1 MTKDRLL
8 HYTHLFMKLRRDY
21 KFGGAPHKPVL
32 LLAIINLVRNGEIT
46 NNRISITFEL
56 VLEFK
61 EIWSKIVETPHTA
74 NFALPFYHLKSEPFW
89 KLITKAGMEIPITS
103 SNSIRSLS
111 ALQETLAFAE
121 IDSDLFLLLK
131 DNESSLIL
139 QQIMLEKYFPNT
151 KNNFYHAENSI
162 VSQVKTQILEE
173 DQYQYSERISQLR
186 NQLSVEEFQE
196 EIYVRGGV
204 FKREIPKIYDFQC
217 AISGMRIESLRNIQM
232 IDACHVVPF
241 AISKDDT
248 ISNGIALSPNLHRA
262 FDRGLITL
270 NDDYR
275 VVITSKIIE
284 SKSNFSLAQFS
295 GKSITLPQNKIHYPG
310 QKNLLWHRKEVFL
323 L

>member
-1 MTKDRLL
+1 MTPGILL
-8 HYTHLFMKLRRDY
+8 HYTHLFLKLRRDY

-32 LLAIINLVRNGEIT
+32 LLAIINLVRKGEIT
-46 NNRISITFEL
+46 NNRIPITFEL

-61 EIWSKIVETPHTA
+61 EIWSKIVETPHTV

-89 KLITKAGMEIPITS
+89 RLITKAGMEIPVTS
-103 SNSIRSLS
+103 SNGIRSLS
-111 ALQETLAFAE
+111 TLQEVLAFAE
-121 IDSDLFLLLK
+121 IDSELFLLLK

-151 KNNFYHAENSI
+151 QNNFYHAENSI
-162 VSQVKTQILEE
+162 VSQLEAQILEE
-173 DQYQYSERISQLR
+173 DQYQYAERISRLR

-204 FKREIPKIYDFQC
+204 FKREIPKIYNFQC

-295 GKSITLPQNKIHYPG
+295 GKSIILPQNKTYYPA
-310 QKNLLWHRKEVFL
+310 QKNLSWHREEVFL